1 MPTKSSQL
9 SRRERQ
15 IMDIIYAKGEATA
28 AEVAEAMTDAPSY
41 SAVRAFLRILE
52 EKEFLKHR
60 EDGRRYV
67 FVPTESVEKA
77 SKSALKQVV
86 QTFFDGSLANAVAA
100 LVDGREKISPEELK
114 RLEDIIQ
121 QAKKR

>member
-1 MPTKSSQL
+1 
-9 SRRERQ
+9 
-15 IMDIIYAKGEATA
+15 MDIIYAKGEATA